1 MTINAKAFFSDERE
15 KKAYVEEAELRFET
29 ALDSAVLDLLAD
41 GCERIITL
49 SGPTCAGKTTAAS
62 KLVRELSERGKHV
75 QVVSLDDFFYGRKIL
90 HEKARS
96 KGLDIDFDSPDAI
109 DFEALS
115 SAVSDILKGNSIRM
129 PIFNFKKGERDG
141 YRSFTPSKD
150 DVFLFE
156 GIQAIYP
163 EVTALLDGHAYRS
176 IYISVQSG
184 IRQGDACFE
193 PHTVRLARRLVRDY
207 LFRGAGPDFTF
218 FLWESVRQ
226 NEEKNI
232 LPYAHT
238 ANVML
243 DTTLP
248 YEMSML
254 KPYLMPLLDQIGE
267 TDLYYHSAKK
277 LRQQI
282 EHVAEIDVSYLPEH
296 SLYHEFLG

>member
-1 MTINAKAFFSDERE
+1 MTINAKAFFDDERE
-15 KKAYVEEAELRFET
+15 KRAYVEEAEHSFET
-29 ALDSAVLDLLAD
+29 ALDGAVCRLLD
-41 GCERIITL
+41 GGGERIITL
-49 SGPTCAGKTTAAS
+49 SGPTCAGKTTAAE
-62 KLVRELSERGKHV
+62 KLVRELSERGRRV

-109 DFEALS
+109 DFDALS
-115 SAVSDILKGNSIRM
+115 TAVSDILSGKTVRM

-141 YRSFTPSKD
+141 YRSLTPSRE

-163 EVTALLDGHAYRS
+163 EVTALLSGHAYRS
-176 IYISVQSG
+176 IYISVESG
-184 IRQGDACFE
+184 IRQGDAFFE

-218 FLWESVRQ
+218 FLWESVRA

-238 ANVML
+238 ANVTM

-254 KPYLMPLLDQIGE
+254 KPYLLPLLDKIGE
-267 TDLYYHSAKK
+267 TDLYYHAAKEM
-277 LRQQI
+277 RQMLDGI
-282 EHVAEIDVSYLPEH
+282 AEIDVSYLPEH